1 MQGITSPT
9 ITPFMFGE
17 GCRGMLGA
25 KAKELGM
32 TKAMIVTDKVIAE
45 TGILD
50 AIYASL
56 QAAGVP
62 YILYDGVVPDPTDTC
77 VDEGGKLALSEG
89 VDGIIAVGG
98 GSSMDTGKC
107 INVLLNNPLPI
118 RQHFVPAIPTPVT
131 HPMITVPTTA
141 GSGAECTAGAIIT
154 NTAEQVKVSVARCGV
169 SYVFVDPEVY
179 VGLPLKPSV
188 YCAFDAL
195 THAMDLMTSNSC
207 EELTVVLT
215 EKAVSLIAEYLPK
228 LVKDTSDLEVR
239 AKLALAATLSGECL
253 NTDFNGTHYS
263 HSIGHSLG
271 AKLHMQHGLACAVAV
286 PQVLERLAEISPA
299 PTRRFCSCMGFEL
312 DESLSN
318 RQYGK
323 QAKAAMQA
331 FMKSVGI
338 PNMKELGYSLDQI
351 LEAVPM
357 MLTDII
363 TVFTW
368 PAQLD
373 YDDFVD
379 MMTEAYDQ

>member
-1 MQGITSPT
+1 MLGITSPT
-9 ITPFMFGE
+9 ITPFMFGN
-17 GCRGMLGA
+17 GCRSMIGG

-32 TKAMIVTDKVIAE
+32 TKAMIVTDKVIAG

-50 AIYASL
+50 AIYGSL
-56 QAAGVP
+56 DAAGVP

-77 VDEGGKLALSEG
+77 VDEGGRLALSEG
-89 VDGIIAVGG
+89 IDGIIAVGG

-118 RQHFVPAIPTPVT
+118 SQHFVPAIPQPVN

-154 NTAEQVKVSVARCGV
+154 NTAAQVKVPVARCGV

-195 THAMDLMTSNSC
+195 THAMDLMTSNTC
-207 EELTVVLT
+207 EEMTTVLT
-215 EKAVSLIAEYLPK
+215 EKATSLIAEYLPK
-228 LVKDTSDLEVR
+228 LVEDTTNLEVR
-239 AKLALAATLSGECL
+239 AKLALAATLAGECL

-263 HSIGHSLG
+263 HSVGHSLG

-286 PQVLERLAEISPA
+286 PQILERLVDITPVPA
-299 PTRRFCSCMGFEL
+299 RKFCDCMGFGL
-312 DESLSN
+312 DASLSN
-318 RQYGK
+318 HEYGK
-323 QAKAAMQA
+323 QAKASMQA
-331 FMKSVGI
+331 FMKTVGI
-338 PNMKELGYSLDQI
+338 PNMKELGYSLEQI
-351 LEAVPM
+351 LEAVPL

-379 MMTEAYDQ
+379 MLTEAYEQ

>member
-9 ITPFMFGE
+9 ITPFMFGN
-17 GCRGMLGA
+17 GCRSMIGE
-25 KAKELGM
+25 KARELGM
-32 TKAMIVTDKVIAE
+32 TKAMIVTDKVIAG

-56 QAAGVP
+56 NGAGVA
-62 YILYDGVVPDPTDTC
+62 YLLYDGVVPDPTDTC
-77 VDEGGKLALSEG
+77 VDEGGKLALAEG

-118 RQHFVPAIPTPVT
+118 SQHFVPAIPEPVT
-131 HPMITVPTTA
+131 HPLITVPTTA

-154 NTAEQVKVSVARCGV
+154 NTAEHIKVPVARCGV

-179 VGLPLKPSV
+179 VGMPVKPSV

-195 THAMDLMTSNSC
+195 THAMDLMTSNTC

-215 EKAVSLIAEYLPK
+215 EKATSLIAEYLPK
-228 LVKDTSDLEVR
+228 LVENPADLEIR

-286 PQVLERLAEISPA
+286 PQVLERLADIAPA
-299 PTRRFCSCMGFEL
+299 PARRFCDCMGFGL
-312 DESLSN
+312 DASLSN
-318 RQYGK
+318 REYGR

-331 FMKSVGI
+331 FMKKVGMS
-338 PNMKELGYSLDQI
+338 NLKELGYDLDQI

-363 TVFTW
+363 TVFKW

-373 YDDFVD
+373 YEDFVD
-379 MMTEAYDQ
+379 MLTEAYDQ

>member
-1 MQGITSPT
+1 MRGITSPT
-9 ITPFMFGE
+9 ITPFMFGT

-32 TKAMIVTDKVIAE
+32 TKAMIVTDKVIAG

-50 AIYASL
+50 AIYAGL
-56 QAAGVP
+56 DAAGVP
-62 YILYDGVVPDPTDTC
+62 YLLYDGVVPDPTDTC
-77 VDEGGKLALSEG
+77 VDEGGKLALAEG

-107 INVLLNNPLPI
+107 INVLLNNPMPI
-118 RQHFVPAIPTPVT
+118 SRHFVPAIPEPVT

-154 NTAEQVKVSVARCGV
+154 NTVTQVKVPVARCGV
-169 SYVFVDPEVY
+169 TYVFVDPEVY
-179 VGLPLKPSV
+179 VGMPLKPSV

-195 THAMDLMTSNSC
+195 THAMDLMTSSTC
-207 EELTVVLT
+207 EELTRVLT
-215 EKAVSLIAEYLPK
+215 EKATMLIAEYLPK
-228 LVKDTSDLEVR
+228 LVEDTTNLEVR
-239 AKLALAATLSGECL
+239 SQLALAATLAGECL

-286 PQVLERLAEISPA
+286 PQVLERLAEITPV
-299 PTRRFCSCMGFEL
+299 PMRRFCDCMGFNL
-312 DESLSN
+312 DPILSN

-331 FMKSVGI
+331 FMKKVGMS
-338 PNMKELGYSLDQI
+338 NLKELGYDLNQI

-363 TVFTW
+363 TVFKW

-373 YDDFVD
+373 YEDFVD
-379 MMTEAYDQ
+379 MLTEAYDQ